1 VSTDDTSSSGSI
13 SGGVSGGVS
22 GKGRGTPDAFK
33 RGDHGP
39 DHLVQVRITAAA
51 RDRFDDWFEN
61 QYPGVTQRPSKD
73 PWVDRVF
80 QLGLDRI
87 EKLMPPALSPEDRL
101 AAAMN
106 GDS

>member
-1 VSTDDTSSSGSI
+1 MQDDTTSSGGP
-13 SGGVSGGVS
+13 SGSG
-22 GKGRGTPDAFK
+22 RHTPDAFK
-33 RGDHGP
+33 RGNHAP
-39 DHLVQVRITAAA
+39 DALVQIRITAAA
-51 RDRFDDWFEN
+51 RDRFDAWFEN

-106 GDS
+106 EAS